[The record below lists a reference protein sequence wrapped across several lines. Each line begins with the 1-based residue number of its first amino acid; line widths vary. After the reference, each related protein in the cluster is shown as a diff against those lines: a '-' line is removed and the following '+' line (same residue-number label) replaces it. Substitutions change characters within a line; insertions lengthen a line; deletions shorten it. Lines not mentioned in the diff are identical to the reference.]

1 MGNRRMG
8 LARMEALL
16 EAVDRDL
23 NLENSTLTSC
33 TITSAASIDC
43 SGALVVDGASTL
55 TGKVTMAAG
64 LQVTHAVLTP
74 AASVTLT
81 AAANGGRINT
91 IASTATA
98 NDEYVLP
105 TAAVVGESYR
115 FVWSGVA
122 ADADDII
129 FRAGSANG
137 LTFAGG
143 LLDFDTDNAGVGG
156 YVIVYPGADDDK
168 LTLTNVQAFDITF
181 IALTTTQYLVTGY
194 AMSTDTASAF
204 GDL

>member
-8 LARMEALL
+8 LGRMEALL

-23 NLENSTLTSC
+23 NLANSTLTDC
-33 TITSAASIDC
+33 IITTSAYA
-43 SGALVVDGASTL
+43 TF
-55 TGKVTMAAG
+55 TGGV
-64 LQVTHAVLTP
+64 QVTHAVLTP
-74 AASVTLT
+74 AASVSINK
-81 AAANGGRINT
+81 ADHAGRILT

-105 TAAVVGESYR
+105 TAATVGESYR

-122 ADADDII
+122 ADADDIL
-129 FRAGSANG
+129 FVAGSANG

-143 LLDFDTDNAGVGG
+143 LLDFDTDEAGVAG
-156 YVIVYPGADDDK
+156 YVIVYPGGDDDK
-168 LTLTNVQAFDITF
+168 LTLTNPQAFDITF
-181 IALTTTQYLVTGY
+181 TALTTTKYLVSGY

>member
-1 MGNRRMG
+1 MGTKRVG
-8 LARMEALL
+8 LARVEALI
-16 EAVDRDL
+16 EALDRNL
-23 NLENSTLTSC
+23 NLADSTLTNCVITTDDYC
-33 TITSAASIDC
+33 TF
-43 SGALVVDGASTL
+43 
-55 TGKVTMAAG
+55 TGG
-64 LQVTHAVLTP
+64 IQNTHVVLTP
-74 AASVTLT
+74 AASVTMVKAT
-81 AAANGGRINT
+81 HAGRICT

-105 TAAVVGESYR
+105 TAASVGESYR

-122 ADADDII
+122 ADADDIL
-129 FRAGSANG
+129 FVAGSADA

-143 LLDFDTDNAGVGG
+143 LLDFDTDDATVAG

-168 LTLTNVQAFDITF
+168 LQLTNPQAFDITF
-181 IALTTTQYLVTGY
+181 TALTTTKYLVTGW

>member
-8 LARMEALL
+8 LSRMEVLL
-16 EAVDRDL
+16 EAIDRDL
-23 NLENSTLTSC
+23 NLANTTLTDC
-33 TITSAASIDC
+33 TITTDQYA
-43 SGALVVDGASTL
+43 TF
-55 TGKVTMAAG
+55 TGGV
-64 LQVTHAVLTP
+64 QVTHAVLTP
-74 AASVTLT
+74 AASV
-81 AAANGGRINT
+81 AINKADHAGRILT
-91 IASTATA
+91 IASTATG

-105 TAAVVGESYR
+105 TAATVGESYR

-122 ADADDII
+122 ADADDIL
-129 FRAGSANG
+129 FVAGSADG

-143 LLDFDTDNAGVGG
+143 LLDFDTDATDASG

-168 LTLTNVQAFDITF
+168 LTLTNPQAFDITF
-181 IALTTTQYLVTGY
+181 TALTTTKYLVSGY

>member
-8 LARMEALL
+8 LGRMEALL

-23 NLENSTLTSC
+23 NLANTTLTDC
-33 TITSAASIDC
+33 TITTDQYA
-43 SGALVVDGASTL
+43 TF
-55 TGKVTMAAG
+55 TGGV
-64 LQVTHAVLTP
+64 QVTHAVLTP
-74 AASVTLT
+74 AASVTISKAT
-81 AAANGGRINT
+81 HAGRILT

-105 TAAVVGESYR
+105 VAASVGESYR

-129 FRAGSANG
+129 FRATAASA

-143 LLDFDTDNAGVGG
+143 LLDFDTDATDASG
-156 YVIVYPGADDDK
+156 YVIVYPGAANEK
-168 LTLTNVQAFDITF
+168 LTLTNPQAFDITF
-181 IALTTTQYLVTGY
+181 TALTTTKYLVSGY

>member
-98 NDEYVLP
+98 NVHVCGNTHP
-105 TAAVVGESYR
+105 
-115 FVWSGVA
+115 
-122 ADADDII
+122 
-129 FRAGSANG
+129 
-137 LTFAGG
+137 
-143 LLDFDTDNAGVGG
+143 
-156 YVIVYPGADDDK
+156 
-168 LTLTNVQAFDITF
+168 
-181 IALTTTQYLVTGY
+181 
-194 AMSTDTASAF
+194 
-204 GDL
+204 

>member
-8 LARMEALL
+8 LGRLETLL

-23 NLENSTLTSC
+23 DLTNSTLTDC
-33 TITSAASIDC
+33 TITTDQYA
-43 SGALVVDGASTL
+43 TF
-55 TGKVTMAAG
+55 TGGV
-64 LQVTHAVLTP
+64 QVTHAVLTP
-74 AASVTLT
+74 AASVTMVKAT
-81 AAANGGRINT
+81 HAGRICT

-105 TAAVVGESYR
+105 TAASVGESYR

-122 ADADDII
+122 ADADDIL
-129 FRAGSANG
+129 FVAGSANG

-143 LLDFDTDNAGVGG
+143 LLDFDTNEAGVAG

-168 LTLTNVQAFDITF
+168 LTLTNPQAFDITF
-181 IALTTTQYLVTGY
+181 TALTTTKYLVSGY